1 MIHDQG
7 NRRNQSVGA
16 GGGGLAA
23 GRRLEWPAGL
33 ASGGGKK
40 RPRRGRSQA
49 AAKTGGWT
57 TEQLEEFHGE
67 AKTYTYSI
75 VTSPLPLADC
85 HSTITAKREGE
96 RSTIEW
102 STTFTPLGVAETEL
116 ARSLEKLYESGL
128 DNLRKLLG
136 TKT

>member
-1 MIHDQG
+1 MACRPGI
-7 NRRNQSVGA
+7 RRWKEAPS
-16 GGGGLAA
+16 
-23 GRRLEWPAGL
+23 
-33 ASGGGKK
+33 K
-40 RPRRGRSQA
+40 RA
-49 AAKTGGWT
+49 VTTAAKTGGWT

-75 VTSPLPLADC
+75 VTSPLSLADC

-102 STTFTPLGVAETEL
+102 STAFTPLGVAETEL

-136 TKT
+136 TNT